1 MNQKSLV
8 SLNKTVDYS
17 NVGSEIT
24 YELAQK
30 MIKDYADAQKEEN
43 VKCMVY
49 GKTALL
55 EILSQPGCVGI
66 RQYYALNEL
75 GEKTFVLIGIDQSG
89 KNLIDLAVDQH
100 GKIVKTE
107 GMIFDHYLPESYW

>member
-17 NVGSEIT
+17 NLGSKIT